1 MGVTVT
7 FVEESGNE
15 RTFEDV
21 SEAQSL
27 MEVGRTNGVAG
38 ILADC
43 GGACACATCHVYVE
57 EAWMEKVGAP
67 DSIEEEML
75 DLVSEFQK
83 PNSRLSCQIR
93 LREELDGLKVA
104 VAPTGY

>member
-1 MGVTVT
+1 MGVKVT
-7 FVEESGNE
+7 FVEESGVE
-15 RTFEDV
+15 RAFEDV
-21 SEAQSL
+21 DLAQSL

-43 GGACACATCHVYVE
+43 GGACACATCHVYVD
-57 EAWMEKVGAP
+57 EAWIEKVGAP

-93 LREELDGLKVA
+93 LRAELDGLKVV

>member
-7 FVEESGNE
+7 FVEEDGTE

-21 SEAQSL
+21 STAQSL
-27 MEVGRTNGVAG
+27 MEVGRTNSVAG

-43 GGACACATCHVYVE
+43 GGACACATCHVYVDD
-57 EAWMEKVGAP
+57 AWMEKVGAP
-67 DSIEEEML
+67 DAIEEEML
-75 DLVSEFQK
+75 DLVSEFYK
-83 PNSRLSCQIR
+83 SNSRLACQIK
-93 LREELDGLKVA
+93 LSAELDGLKVA

>member
-1 MGVTVT
+1 MGVTIT
-7 FVEESGNE
+7 FVEEDGIE
-15 RTFEDV
+15 RTFENVDT
-21 SEAQSL
+21 AQSL
-27 MEVGRTNGVAG
+27 MELGRTNGVAG

-43 GGACACATCHVYVE
+43 GGACACATCHVYIDDH
-57 EAWMEKVGAP
+57 WMEQVGQP
-67 DSIEEEML
+67 DQIETEML

>member
-1 MGVTVT
+1 MSLKVT
-7 FVEESGNE
+7 FIEESGTE
-15 RTFEDV
+15 RVFEGV
-21 SEAQSL
+21 AAGQSL

-43 GGACACATCHVYVE
+43 GGACACATCHVYVADE
-57 EAWMEKVGAP
+57 WIEKVGPA
-67 DSIEEEML
+67 DEIETEML

-93 LREELDGLKVA
+93 LSEELDGLVVA